1 MRHGKK
7 VTVTTRASARRT
19 TGKLPTIRMRSPLG
33 LALERYREVKGLG
46 VNELARIAGIDPAQL
61 SRLEGGH
68 QVTAHAATLRKLAA
82 ALDVDVD
89 HLARLNEVSR
99 LYGWTTDTTDE
110 DVRETVAK
118 ALAARKIETAIESDP
133 SIPTKRKKWLLECV
147 ALARK

>member
-7 VTVTTRASARRT
+7 IIVTTKTTARRAT
-19 TGKLPTIRMRSPLG
+19 AKLPTIRMRSPLG
-33 LALERYREVKGLG
+33 MALEDYRQAKGLG
-46 VNELARIAGIDPAQL
+46 LNELARIASIDPAQL

-89 HLARLNEVSR
+89 HLARLNEITR
-99 LYGWTTDTTDE
+99 LYGWTTDSTDE

-118 ALAARKIETAIESDP
+118 ALAARTIKTAIESDP
-133 SIPTKRKKWLLECV
+133 SIPTRRKKWLLQCV
-147 ALARK
+147 ELARR